1 MEQHST
7 GERKAVR
14 MCVGLCVVMS
24 ECIEMCDVNTAEEEN
39 KGNEIMCCSFPS
51 CSPFMAKVHLS
62 L

>member
-24 ECIEMCDVNTAEEEN
+24 ECIEMCDVNTAEEKTREM
-39 KGNEIMCCSFPS
+39 KLCV
-51 CSPFMAKVHLS
+51 ALS
-62 L
+62 LHVLPSWPKFI